1 MNKHKSKW
9 APKYLKMTPSRRKQ
23 FFWWG
28 NPKSNT
34 KNTCKKIYMRQLN
47 GFQEIEEHKK
57 VTICKTSKKYPKTAH
72 HRRLTY
78 MKTTLCIW
86 NTFTLSFKGPWKVSK
101 QNIVL
106 LWETVGHTH
115 RKTNWQFDLITQLK
129 VKIHRFYPRGG
140 GGGGLVRYPS
150 QQMQF

>member
-1 MNKHKSKW
+1 
-9 APKYLKMTPSRRKQ
+9 
-23 FFWWG
+23 
-28 NPKSNT
+28 
-34 KNTCKKIYMRQLN
+34 
-47 GFQEIEEHKK
+47 
-57 VTICKTSKKYPKTAH
+57 
-72 HRRLTY
+72 

-101 QNIVL
+101 QNVVL

-115 RKTNWQFDLITQLK
+115 RKANWQFDLITQLK
-129 VKIHRFYPRGG
+129 VKIHRFYPHGG